1 MNSYYCNYN
10 PDLLKDIDKICE
22 DHKYYDEEILGY
34 FNQHHKLLEN
44 SKFIT
49 LIQSSVRDETVNFIT
64 DYVLARKLF
73 IPNLDAV
80 KKLKET
86 TIFNKKEN
94 ENNQNNGQYHCCA

>member
-1 MNSYYCNYN
+1 MIERYYSNYN
-10 PDLLKDIDKICE
+10 PDLLNDIDKLCK
-22 DHKYYDEEILGY
+22 DHNYYDEEILGY

-49 LIQSSVRDETVNFIT
+49 LIKSSVCGQTVNFIT

-73 IPNLDAV
+73 MPNLDTV
-80 KKLKET
+80 KRLKEQ

-94 ENNQNNGQYHCCA
+94 ENN

>member
-1 MNSYYCNYN
+1 MTVEELRGMTHE
-10 PDLLKDIDKICE
+10 DLVRRVQELEEANEKLAEEKN
-22 DHKYYDEEILGY
+22 YYDEEMLGY

-49 LIQSSVRDETVNFIT
+49 LIRSSVCDETVNFIT

-80 KKLKET
+80 KKLKEQ

-94 ENNQNNGQYHCCA
+94 ENN